1 MNTVGIVSP
10 GAMGSA
16 VGHVLAAGGARVVAT
31 LEHRSARTAKL
42 AEGIELL
49 PSLDAVVEASQV
61 VLSIVPPGEALAV
74 AGAVADAASRTGA
87 RPTVADLNAIAPV
100 HDGGGRRPL
109 ESAGLS
115 AVDGSISGPPP
126 RRAGATIVY
135 LSGVRAAEVASLPA
149 PGLEFR
155 VVGGPDRDGLGDQDV
170 DRVVLQ
176 GRRPRC
182 SPRRSGRPAR
192 TVCSSPCSTTSAAT
206 IPRLVDDAPRML
218 QSIAAKSGRYV
229 AEMREIAATQE
240 EAGLTPDL
248 FAALA
253 TVFLQ
258 LSETEL
264 ARRGTRAGRPDGRA
278 GGRPRV
284 DRRAR
289 WNGRARRLIR
299 ARTPHVT

>member
-74 AGAVADAASRTGA
+74 AVAVADAASRTGA
-87 RPTVADLNAIAPV
+87 GPTVADLNAIAPSTMEAV
-100 HDGGGRRPL
+100 AARL
-109 ESAGLS
+109 ERSGLS

-135 LSGVRAAEVASLPA
+135 LSGVRAAEVVRLPA
-149 PGLEFR
+149 PGLELR
-155 VVGGPDRDGLGDQDV
+155 VVGSRIGMASAIKMSTGSFYKGETALLAQALRAARANG
-170 DRVVLQ
+170 VLEPVIDDI
-176 GRRPRC
+176 RRNYPE
-182 SPRRSGRPAR
+182 A
-192 TVCSSPCSTTSAAT
+192 
-206 IPRLVDDAPRML
+206 VDDAPRML

-248 FAALA
+248 FEALA

-258 LSETEL
+258 LSETEAARL
-264 ARRGTRAGRPDGRA
+264 APEQVDPRAALEDVLASIDGRIGD
-278 GGRPRV
+278 GG
-284 DRRAR
+284 
-289 WNGRARRLIR
+289 
-299 ARTPHVT
+299 